1 MMTFKGEGTPSATKD
16 IARDLQLLQD
26 DVSKLAE
33 EITGRL
39 GEGGNAALNQAR
51 ERIEHLRHSISQMVA
66 NGDAGGLAAGVAA
79 SLEEALHDHPLTTLT
94 TAFTVGFALGTGWHR
109 RH

>member
-1 MMTFKGEGTPSATKD
+1 MTFKGEGTPSATKD

-26 DVSKLAE
+26 DVSKLSE

-39 GEGGNAALNQAR
+39 GEGGSAALNQAR
-51 ERIEHLRHSISQMVA
+51 ERIERLRHSLSQIA
-66 NGDAGGLAAGVAA
+66 GNGDANGLAADVAA
-79 SLEEALHDHPLTTLT
+79 SLEDALHEHPLTTLT
-94 TAFTVGFALGTGWHR
+94 TAFTVGFVLGTGWHR